1 MQNTVKNNLKSPLAL
16 LWASM
21 LIGIIFSIFAPILI
35 LVNIYFI
42 ARSASSF
49 AETILQ
55 FDPNSTTAELQKYED
70 INQELKSNSEVIK
83 LSIIFSPNLS
93 YIPVLGQEIFSWKL
107 EGQKLISN
115 LNGGITLAENSMTL
129 FDTLQKV
136 NEIYTSPFN
145 TDSVLKTTKSEI
157 EIIETNIHNSLVKMN
172 KYKKLSN
179 QHRPLFSPSS
189 YLETRVNLQ
198 QNENRIINTSSVIHS
213 MIEIFYG
220 YVAISEISQPFN
232 AIISESSTNSNL
244 SYDDLP
250 VTLQEISLESHLLN
264 VKTQGL
270 LLSIDSLDLY
280 KKSMLEDALFLL
292 TLVLESI
299 EYLSLTSEII
309 ISSIQSANTND
320 RQILTERP
328 IFTILQNINENHDSL
343 SHNLEQ
349 LKIIKSKINKSKSRL
364 SANNLTNHIEVFENI
379 TDKITEG
386 ASLLND
392 IAPIADNFLNT
403 TSTQT
408 YLILGHSSDELR
420 ATGGFVSSL
429 WTIEIDKANNIQTRY
444 FDTVRVDDW
453 NKLELYPPPPD
464 GLKNNMNAHVWL
476 LRDVSWEPDFPTTAN
491 IASDMFYL
499 GQNVKIDGVIGINQ
513 WVLVKLIES
522 IGDIESPSGGFIT
535 PLNFLS
541 KIEEGTDNYGRSYTD
556 LVLDGFL
563 EKIFKSNSQDLNFFI
578 STAGNLHQLLN
589 SKEITI
595 SASDPYLQKII
606 SAKGWGGEVKST
618 TGDYLFVIDSN
629 IGWSKSDRNIERETY
644 YEVDLSKNPP
654 RANLKLKYFNH
665 SGSGSVQC
673 NPQWINRG
681 TNYNQLK
688 NACYWNYWRVYTPN
702 NVDILSHTKAPVKE
716 YSVAAQVGFEYSGDD
731 SFRIQ
736 SLYGYNVFSGVSD
749 TEAGESESINL
760 IYDLPKEILRI
771 KENTI
776 EYSLLIQKQS
786 GVRKRPTKLKI
797 ILPNNHQFIS
807 SNQIYSINNKNHV
820 FMDFQITKDTQN
832 YIVFRKTE

>member
-1 MQNTVKNNLKSPLAL
+1 
-16 LWASM
+16 
-21 LIGIIFSIFAPILI
+21 
-35 LVNIYFI
+35 
-42 ARSASSF
+42 
-49 AETILQ
+49 
-55 FDPNSTTAELQKYED
+55 
-70 INQELKSNSEVIK
+70 
-83 LSIIFSPNLS
+83 
-93 YIPVLGQEIFSWKL
+93 
-107 EGQKLISN
+107 
-115 LNGGITLAENSMTL
+115 
-129 FDTLQKV
+129 
-136 NEIYTSPFN
+136 
-145 TDSVLKTTKSEI
+145 
-157 EIIETNIHNSLVKMN
+157 
-172 KYKKLSN
+172 LSN

-429 WTIEIDKANNIQTRY
+429 WTIEIDKTNNIQTRY

-513 WVLVKLIES
+513 WVLVELIES
-522 IGDIESPSGGFIT
+522 IGAIESPSGGFIT

-595 SASDPYLQKII
+595 SASDPDLQKII

-688 NACYWNYWRVYTPN
+688 NA
-702 NVDILSHTKAPVKE
+702 
-716 YSVAAQVGFEYSGDD
+716 
-731 SFRIQ
+731 
-736 SLYGYNVFSGVSD
+736 
-749 TEAGESESINL
+749 
-760 IYDLPKEILRI
+760 
-771 KENTI
+771 
-776 EYSLLIQKQS
+776 
-786 GVRKRPTKLKI
+786 
-797 ILPNNHQFIS
+797 
-807 SNQIYSINNKNHV
+807 
-820 FMDFQITKDTQN
+820 
-832 YIVFRKTE
+832 